1 MSTYLQALLGGIST
15 GAVYGLIALGLSLQF
30 GVMKIINFAHG
41 SFLMVAMYVT
51 YYLCLHLG
59 LHPLAAAPITAV
71 ALFAVGWACQ
81 RFLIEGIYR
90 KETAREPIGV
100 LIFTTGLWIFL
111 DYFALALLGP
121 DSRTIDS
128 PWANDVLIM
137 GDLIFTYPQIAG
149 FVIAALVTLG
159 LVAFMRHTATGRA
172 IRATGQDREA
182 ASVLG
187 IDSKRIYQ
195 LSFAIGLGVLGIA
208 GALLVSMY
216 PVNPFVGDTF
226 GLRAF
231 VIVVL
236 GGIGSLSGA
245 FWGGIIVG
253 VLESVGSQLIPVTY
267 AEALIFVLFLG
278 VMYFRPSG
286 LFGVENE

>member
-1 MSTYLQALLGGIST
+1 MSTYYQALLSGIAS
-15 GAVYGLIALGLSLQF
+15 GAIYGLIALGLSLQF

-41 SFLMVAMYVT
+41 SFLMMAMYIT
-51 YYLCLHLG
+51 LITCNRMG
-59 LHPLAAAPITAV
+59 LHPLAAAPVTAV

-81 RFLIEGIYR
+81 RWLIDGIYK
-90 KETAREPIGV
+90 KEASREPIGV

-111 DYFALALLGP
+111 DYGALLVLGP
-121 DSRTIDS
+121 DSRTVDH
-128 PWANDVLIM
+128 PWSNQVVVA
-137 GDLIFTYPQIAG
+137 GDLIFTYPQVAG
-149 FVIAALVTLG
+149 LLVAVIMTFALVMY
-159 LVAFMRHTATGRA
+159 MRHTATGRA

-187 IDSKRIYQ
+187 IDSGRIYR
-195 LSFAIGLGVLGIA
+195 LSFAIGLGVLGVA
-208 GALLVSMY
+208 GALLLPLY
-216 PVNPFVGDTF
+216 PVNPFVGDIF

-236 GGIGSLSGA
+236 GGIGSIAGA

-267 AEALIFVLFLG
+267 AEALIFLLFLAF
-278 VMYFRPSG
+278 MSFRPSG